1 MLVAPAGLEWH
12 RPISSIWPTV
22 LALSC
27 HLARLRILYLES
39 GVRHCEQKQKKWG
52 GEPTDGWRAAVP
64 ELELLLPRGWQPP
77 RSGSWVSP
85 ESWVKWQGGCC

>member
-1 MLVAPAGLEWH
+1 MASPNFLDLADSP
-12 RPISSIWPTV
+12 RPQLSPRSIAHSLPGVWGE
-22 LALSC
+22 ALR
-27 HLARLRILYLES
+27 AETEK
-39 GVRHCEQKQKKWG
+39 VG